1 MTYPIGSLQEYPLC
15 SLTINPIEY
24 NTISPIEYNTIEYNY
39 KFSET
44 SIQEIY
50 NEIIRNQGLSPVVIN
65 TRDDMADIYPYQV
78 YAMGEWGNK
87 WGGNQI
93 VEIEYEEEEDVIT
106 FDEKVAREL
115 LDEIIGG

>member
-1 MTYPIGSLQEYPLC
+1 MTYSTGSLQEYPLC
-15 SLTINPIEY
+15 SLTVSPIEH
-24 NTISPIEYNTIEYNY
+24 NTISPIEYNCG
-39 KFSET
+39 FFET

-50 NEIIRNQGLSPVVIN
+50 NEIIRNQGVSPVVIN

-106 FDEKVAREL
+106 FDENVAREL